1 MVLPFFAPGSG
12 MLIRSEGVCMNRV
25 FAKSERIGQVQ
36 RLLLSSQVALSQAEI
51 ARRCQVH
58 RATIGRMIQ
67 GMVDEGI
74 PIRSNDQGH
83 IYIEKTA
90 YISTIHL
97 KLHEALALFLAGRML
112 ARYSATSTSHMVE
125 ALDKL
130 GIALQG
136 VMPELGLHITRT
148 SAELR
153 QHLPKQESH
162 YQEVLQKL
170 THAWADSK
178 KVRIWYRPL
187 HSRKAFQHMFAPYFL
202 EPSAIGYSTYAIGLA
217 EPPSKLRTR
226 KLDRIERIET
236 TDEPFV
242 VPAAFDPNA
251 LLAGAWGIWFDEDDQ
266 PTTVK
271 LRFSHFVARR
281 VQETRWHPSQRVE
294 ADDEGRILWTAE
306 VDALQEMLP
315 WIRGWGADC
324 EVLEPAELRNQMLG
338 EVRLLMKR
346 YGVQEH
352 TPADRQQRFDD
363 IFG

>member
-1 MVLPFFAPGSG
+1 
-12 MLIRSEGVCMNRV
+12 MNRV
-25 FAKSERIGQVQ
+25 FAKSERIEQVQ

-67 GMVDEGI
+67 GMVDGGI
-74 PIRSNDQGH
+74 PIRYDDQGH
-83 IYIEKTA
+83 IYIERTA

-112 ARYSATSTSHMVE
+112 ARYSATSTSHTVE

-162 YQEVLQKL
+162 YQQVLQKL
-170 THAWADSK
+170 THAWAESK
-178 KVRIWYRPL
+178 KVRMWYRPL
-187 HSRKAFQHMFAPYFL
+187 HSRKIFQHMFAPYFL

-217 EPPSKLRTR
+217 EPPGKLRTR
-226 KLDRIERIET
+226 KLDRIERIEM

-242 VPAAFDPNA
+242 VPPSFDPNA

-324 EVLEPAELRNQMLG
+324 EVLEPAELRNQMIG

-352 TPADRQQRFDD
+352 TATDRQQRFDD